1 MANEERSMIIA
12 FVNQKGGV
20 GKTTLALHVAS
31 ELAKAGKRVTLI
43 DADPQGS
50 ALDWSQ
56 LRHHCDYPRRFS
68 VIGLPRETLHLEVPD
83 IARSN
88 DHVVIDGPP
97 RVTALTRSAILSSDL
112 VMIPVQPS
120 AFDVWASEE
129 IVDVVKEARMF
140 KPTIRAAFIANRVV
154 VGTIIGR
161 ALRTPLKR
169 LDISTLDTEVCQRVV
184 FAECSSSGR
193 LAYEL
198 DKNSLAARE
207 IALLAEE
214 IRGLA
219 P

>member
-1 MANEERSMIIA
+1 MADEEGSMIIA

-20 GKTTLALHVAS
+20 GKTTLALHMAS
-31 ELAKAGKRVTLI
+31 ELAKGGKRVTFI

-50 ALDWSQ
+50 ALDWAQ
-56 LRHHCDYPRRFS
+56 LRHHCGYPRRFS

-97 RVTALTRSAILSSDL
+97 RVTALTRSAILASDL

-129 IVDVVKEARMF
+129 IVDLVKEARMF
-140 KPTIRAAFIANRVV
+140 RPTIRAAFIANRVIV
-154 VGTIIGR
+154 RTIIGK
-161 ALRTPLKR
+161 ALRAPLKT
-169 LDISTLDTEVCQRVV
+169 LDIATLDTEVCQRVV

-207 IALLAEE
+207 MALLAQE
-214 IRGLA
+214 IRGLV

>member
-1 MANEERSMIIA
+1 MIIA

-20 GKTTLALHVAS
+20 GKTTLALHIAS
-31 ELAKAGKRVTLI
+31 ELAKSGERVTLV

-56 LRHHCDYPRRFS
+56 LRHHCNYPRRFS

-83 IARSN
+83 IARFN

-97 RVTALTRSAILSSDL
+97 RVTVLTRAAIVASDL

-120 AFDVWASEE
+120 ALDVWASEE
-129 IVDVVKEARMF
+129 IVDLVKEARMF
-140 KPTIRAAFIANRVV
+140 KPNIHAAFVANRVV

-161 ALRTPLKR
+161 ALRAPLKR
-169 LDISTLDTEVCQRVV
+169 LDIATLDTEVCQRVV

-198 DKNSLAARE
+198 EKNSLAARE
-207 IALLAEE
+207 MALLADE